1 MIIKKD
7 TIIQV
12 KSSRKGNYKA
22 IALEDFDTEKD
33 EWYPVALAE
42 AKAIVGM
49 NRNNLWIAGDKVPCR
64 RGLCII
70 ELITPPLPDKE

>member
-7 TIIQV
+7 TVIQV

-22 IALEDFDTEKD
+22 IVLKDFDTEKD

-49 NRNNLWIAGDKVPCR
+49 NRNNLWIAGDEVPCR

-70 ELITPPLPDKE
+70 ELITPPLTDK